1 MPQEKKIID
10 KKRTLRYSFV
20 DGMFASFM
28 GGFVQ
33 DYFTPFLLAIGG
45 TVGQVGLLGA
55 IPNLFAS
62 LAQLKSP
69 GMVEK
74 FRSRKPVMDLFV
86 PLQAASLLFM
96 AMLAVFAHSWRTAFL
111 LAVVLF
117 TAFGALAAPAWS
129 SMMSEI
135 VDRKKWGEFFG
146 WRNQAMGFMTIIAA
160 LIASIVLYFTKK
172 TCLFTGF
179 AVLFGAASVFRML
192 SWSFLRRMEEP
203 ALEKGAAAAK
213 SRHSGRGLGN
223 FTRFVLYAGAVN
235 FAANMAGPFF
245 SVLMLKGLRFSYP
258 TYVAVNSVQNLA
270 IYLSIRRWGRCA
282 DRLGN
287 IRIIKSTSKLIV
299 LIPALWLVSRDP
311 FYLAAAQVFSGFV
324 WAGFNL
330 SSSNFV
336 YDASIPA
343 DRTRSVAHLNAATG
357 IGLCAGALTGGLL
370 IPLLPP
376 LFGHRILSLFVV
388 SSAVR
393 LVVAFLVPFG
403 LMEVRRVEKMG
414 SIRLLSRV
422 AGLPEWK
429 GKRQPGLF

>member
-1 MPQEKKIID
+1 MAQKIIG
-10 KKRTLRYSFV
+10 KKKTLRYSFV
-20 DGMFASFM
+20 DGVFASFM

-62 LAQLKSP
+62 LVQLKSP
-69 GMVEK
+69 DMVEK

-96 AMLAVFAHSWRTAFL
+96 AMLAVFAHSWRIAFL
-111 LAVVLF
+111 LAVILF
-117 TAFGALAAPAWS
+117 TAFGALVAPAWS

-135 VDRKKWGEFFG
+135 VDGDKWGAFFG

-160 LIASIVLYFTKK
+160 LIASMVLFFTKK

-179 AVLFGAASVFRML
+179 ALLFGAAFVFRML

-203 ALEKGAAAAK
+203 PLKQSAGAGKGH
-213 SRHSGRGLGN
+213 RSGGKLDN
-223 FTRFVLYAGAVN
+223 FTRFVFYVGAVN
-235 FAANMAGPFF
+235 FSANLAGPFF
-245 SVLMLKGLRFSYP
+245 SVLMLKGLRFTYP
-258 TYVAVNSVQNLA
+258 AYVAVNSVQNLA

-287 IRIIKSTSKLIV
+287 IRIIKATSKLIV
-299 LIPALWLVSRDP
+299 FIPALWLVSRNP

-336 YDASIPA
+336 YDASSPEN
-343 DRTRSVAHLNAATG
+343 RTRSVAQLNASTG
-357 IGLCAGALTGGLL
+357 MGLCAGALAGGLL
-370 IPLLPP
+370 IPFLPQ
-376 LFGHRILSLFVV
+376 LFGHRILSLFAV
-388 SSAVR
+388 SAAIR

-403 LMEVRRVEKMG
+403 LREVRRVEKMG
-414 SIRLLSRV
+414 AVRLLSSV
-422 AGLPEWK
+422 AGLPVWRRK
-429 GKRQPGLF
+429 QQPGLG